1 MDMDFSELDL
11 QLVMYDFNDTEE
23 ERCDNVVA
31 GVAIRAEDAE
41 AFAADVERLAVEKYG
56 GATFAGLLDE
66 DLDDESMA
74 AACRFRNAKRNE
86 DLLAEAEE
94 ALEKALPDPQDMPE
108 GEDPAATVADAVRYS
123 VMAGGKRLRPLL
135 IARVSDIYGGRR
147 ELAEPFMAAL
157 EMIHTYSLIHDDLP
171 AMDNDEF
178 RRGRRTTHIVYGE
191 GMAILAGDGLLNYA
205 YETALQA
212 FRHTEDVQRVAGALQ
227 ILSSET
233 GLYGMLGGQSVDVQ
247 NDKNGVSA
255 LSKEELD
262 YIYLHKTGSL
272 LEAPLMIG
280 ATLAG
285 AGKGEIG
292 CMKEIGRR
300 IGLAFQIQDDILDV
314 TATTEELGKPVG
326 SDTKND
332 KTTDVTL
339 MGVDRAR
346 ETVEEQTAVA
356 VRLLESMPGE
366 KEFLR
371 ELLVHMASR
380 SK

>member
-1 MDMDFSELDL
+1 MVNYVNFDEELRKRRDS
-11 QLVMYDFNDTEE
+11 VNDII
-23 ERCDNVVA
+23 ERYLPK
-31 GVAIRAEDAE
+31 EDA
-41 AFAADVERLAVEKYG
+41 VPGK
-56 GATFAGLLDE
+56 
-66 DLDDESMA
+66 
-74 AACRFRNAKRNE
+74 
-86 DLLAEAEE
+86 LAEA
-94 ALEKALPDPQDMPE
+94 MN
-108 GEDPAATVADAVRYS
+108 YS
-123 VMAGGKRLRPLL
+123 IRIGGKRIRPILMMESY
-135 IARVSDIYGGRR
+135 RMFGGHKTVV
-147 ELAEPFMAAL
+147 EPFMAAI
-157 EMIHTYSLIHDDLP
+157 EMIHTHSLVHDDLP
-171 AMDNDEF
+171 AIDNDEL
-178 RRGRRTTHIVYGE
+178 RRGRRTTHAVFGE
-191 GMAILAGDGLLNYA
+191 AIGILAGDALLNYA

-292 CMKEIGRR
+292 FMKEIGRR
-300 IGLAFQIQDDILDV
+300 FGLAFQIQDDILDV

-332 KTTDVTL
+332 KTTYVTL